1 METRGPRFLK
11 GQGTKGG
18 NGEVKAGGGGKH
30 DRKGL
35 GGRWGN
41 GKLQES

>member
-18 NGEVKAGGGGKH
+18 NGEVKAGGGEH